1 MQKPQDPSWI
11 ATHGSHPLPLTCSV
25 DGECAAEGGTDLSAL
40 LMILGFLA
48 LSDILGCGNHIL
60 LHISVIQQI

>member
-1 MQKPQDPSWI
+1 MQNPQDPSWI

-48 LSDILGCGNHIL
+48 LWQGWKMVRNARRKRKA
-60 LHISVIQQI
+60 